1 MSQVSTCISQNFSF
15 SIHSLA
21 QHIPE
26 HVGQVDPRVRV
37 LHGRISAWQPKEATS
52 LLEEAF
58 HGTAARSAIHPD
70 GDFVNGLSNGRLEDI
85 EKRPRLIVHIDGHEA
100 RVHLADI
107 EGDVGK
113 VVNEVF

>member
-1 MSQVSTCISQNFSF
+1 MHFSRLLTF
-15 SIHSLA
+15 HSSGKY
-21 QHIPE
+21 IPE
-26 HVGQVDPRVRV
+26 HVGQVDPRVWV
-37 LHGRISAWQPKEATS
+37 LHGCISTWLPKEATS

-85 EKRPRLIVHIDGHEA
+85 EKRPRLIMHVNGHET

-107 EGDVGK
+107 KGDVGK
-113 VVNEVF
+113 VLNQVF